1 MIGMTEPEV
10 CLRIA
15 MYYITMGH
23 TEKPVYISLD
33 GAQMK
38 TKNTIHFDIFSFL
51 TENGFK
57 KLDHNVDRWQG
68 EYEIPGHKSKIIIC
82 SKSGIGDVNIDL
94 LSGKKLRIECKKGK
108 DNKSG
113 QEYPLM
119 REAVGQIMTS
129 FELSDD
135 IIPVVA
141 VPFSDKSNAL
151 ANEWSKYSQIKQLG
165 IKFFLV
171 KENDIIVV

>member
-1 MIGMTEPEV
+1 MIVMTEPEV

-15 MYYITMGH
+15 MHFISKGY

-38 TKNTIHFDIFSFL
+38 TKNTIHFDINGFL
-51 TENGFK
+51 KENGLQ
-57 KLDHNVDRWQG
+57 KLDNDVDRWQG
-68 EYEIPGHKSKIIIC
+68 EYAIPGNKSKIIIC

-94 LSGKKLRIECKKGK
+94 LTGKKLRIECKKGK
-108 DNKSG
+108 DNKSS

-119 REAVGQIMTS
+119 REAIGQLMTG
-129 FELSDD
+129 FELSED

-141 VPFSDKSNAL
+141 VPFSEKSYAL
-151 ANEWSKYSQIKQLG
+151 ADKWSQFSQIKQLG
-165 IKFFLV
+165 IRFFLV
-171 KENDIIVV
+171 KEDDVIII

>member
-1 MIGMTEPEV
+1 MTEPEV

-15 MYYITMGH
+15 MYYIKQGLTQE
-23 TEKPVYISLD
+23 TVYISLD

-38 TKNTIHFDIFSFL
+38 TKDVIHFDIFGFL
-51 TENGFK
+51 KENGFQ
-57 KLDHNVDRWQG
+57 KLDNDVDRWQG
-68 EYEIPGHKSKIIIC
+68 EYKIIGHEPKIIIC

-141 VPFSDKSNAL
+141 VPFSDKSYAL
-151 ANEWSKYSQIKQLG
+151 ASKWSEYKQMKQLG

-171 KENDIIVV
+171 KDEGIVIV

>member
-1 MIGMTEPEV
+1 MTEPEV
-10 CLRIA
+10 CLRIV
-15 MYYITMGH
+15 MYYIKQGLTQE
-23 TEKPVYISLD
+23 TVYISLD

-38 TKNTIHFDIFSFL
+38 TKDVIHFDIFGFL
-51 TENGFK
+51 KDNGFQ
-57 KLDHNVDRWQG
+57 KLDNDVDRWQG
-68 EYEIPGHKSKIIIC
+68 EYKIIGHEPKIIIC
-82 SKSGIGDVNIDL
+82 SKSGIGDVNIDI

-108 DNKSG
+108 VNKRG

-119 REAVGQIMTS
+119 REAIGQIMTS
-129 FELSDD
+129 FELTDD

>member
-1 MIGMTEPEV
+1 MTEPEV

-15 MYYITMGH
+15 MYYIKQGLTQE
-23 TEKPVYISLD
+23 TVYISLD

-38 TKNTIHFDIFSFL
+38 TKDVIHFDIFGFL
-51 TENGFK
+51 KDNGFQ
-57 KLDHNVDRWQG
+57 KLDNDVDRWQG
-68 EYEIPGHKSKIIIC
+68 EYKIIGHEPKIIIC

-119 REAVGQIMTS
+119 REAIGQIMTS

-141 VPFSDKSNAL
+141 VPFSDKSYAL
-151 ANEWSKYSQIKQLG
+151 VSKWSEYKQMKQLG

-171 KENDIIVV
+171 KDEGIVIV